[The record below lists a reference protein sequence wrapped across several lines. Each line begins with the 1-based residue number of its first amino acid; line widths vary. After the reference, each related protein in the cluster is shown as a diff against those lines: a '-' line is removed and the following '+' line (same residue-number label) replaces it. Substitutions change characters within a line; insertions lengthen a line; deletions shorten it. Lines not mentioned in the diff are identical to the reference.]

1 MSYKCVI
8 KKKKQTIKQ
17 KAKQKAKP
25 VWQFWPNLLSE
36 VFFVSYCRSDRE
48 RTLFRVGGDDD
59 GDGDDQRVMKMKMSL
74 RLSKQRTEAA
84 FISSTWSH
92 LTWQCSAPQCQKVMS
107 HFCLWRQRSFD
118 EGLWLDKKDKS
129 VDFVWIQQQINQLT
143 TDEKFVDI
151 VRVFGACLDEEGTD
165 AVGVLFGV

>member
-1 MSYKCVI
+1 
-8 KKKKQTIKQ
+8 
-17 KAKQKAKP
+17 
-25 VWQFWPNLLSE
+25 
-36 VFFVSYCRSDRE
+36 
-48 RTLFRVGGDDD
+48 
-59 GDGDDQRVMKMKMSL
+59 MKMSL

-107 HFCLWRQRSFD
+107 HFCLWRRRSFD
-118 EGLWLDKKDKS
+118 EGLWLDKKTKVS
-129 VDFVWIQQQINQLT
+129 QWTLIGLSSKLINQLT

-151 VRVFGACLDEEGTD
+151 VRVFGARLDEEGTD